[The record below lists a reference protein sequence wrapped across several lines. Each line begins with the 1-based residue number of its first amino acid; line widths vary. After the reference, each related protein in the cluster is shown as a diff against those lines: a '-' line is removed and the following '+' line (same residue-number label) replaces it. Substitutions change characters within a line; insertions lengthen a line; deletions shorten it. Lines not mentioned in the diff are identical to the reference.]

1 MNYASSEFANSMK
14 KENRNVKWESRL
26 VYERQNCKET
36 MYQRA
41 YTRDCPRFVYRESIT
56 GIFSVQIGK
65 NMQLSQ

>member
-1 MNYASSEFANSMK
+1 MLPRSLRTAK
-14 KENRNVKWESRL
+14 KENRNVKRL

-41 YTRDCPRFVYRESIT
+41 YMRDCPRFV
-56 GIFSVQIGK
+56 FSVQIGK